1 MKVTFVV
8 PPSKF
13 LLNEYVYPSLGILY
27 VAGAAREAGY
37 DVNCIIPSI
46 EELSKPIDADVIC
59 VTGTTPQFDGMVDV
73 AKANP
78 EKRLIAGGPHASA
91 DPYSLIEAGYDTVVI
106 GEGEQAIIEALQG
119 RKGVFASARI
129 KELDDLTPPARDLI
143 PMDRY
148 AYDLQGHR
156 STYIMANRGC
166 SWKCG
171 FCSKP
176 WDKDKVTRRSVDSVI
191 AEVIHLRDDL
201 GFTGVM
207 FFDDVFTMS
216 LKWLTEF
223 CEKIAPLNM
232 IWRCFLRADTAS
244 YKKLKM
250 MKDSGCVEV
259 GVGVESG
266 SNKILK
272 IINKGES
279 VEANSMAREICRQ
292 VGIRFK
298 SFFIVGLPGENY
310 DTAEETRQWILQ
322 NQPDAYSLF
331 IFVPLPGAPIY
342 EAIKRNTGQYDY
354 QLDIDDFRHRYW
366 GGIMT
371 DQISPG
377 HTSALSRTEIVRLR
391 NEMAADLNSKGIRD
405 RNNIITQEN
414 FNDGNLFNTDV
425 RQVG

>member
-1 MKVTFVV
+1 
-8 PPSKF
+8 
-13 LLNEYVYPSLGILY
+13 
-27 VAGAAREAGY
+27 
-37 DVNCIIPSI
+37 
-46 EELSKPIDADVIC
+46 
-59 VTGTTPQFDGMVDV
+59 
-73 AKANP
+73 
-78 EKRLIAGGPHASA
+78 
-91 DPYSLIEAGYDTVVI
+91 
-106 GEGEQAIIEALQG
+106 
-119 RKGVFASARI
+119 
-129 KELDDLTPPARDLI
+129 
-143 PMDRY
+143 
-148 AYDLQGHR
+148 
-156 STYIMANRGC
+156 MANRGC

-310 DTAEETRQWILQ
+310 DTAEETRQWIVQ